1 MAKKKF
7 GFDAM
12 LEASENTDRREE
24 KEEQFPLTIRIPK
37 DLHKSLRIYA
47 ANNGCTLRE
56 IVIIALKK
64 EIK

>member
-47 ANNGCTLRE
+47 SNKGCTLRE

>member
-12 LEASENTDRREE
+12 LEASEKKETIKE
-24 KEEQFPLTIRIPK
+24 KEEQAALTIRIPK

-47 ANNGCTLRE
+47 ANKGCTLRE
-56 IVIIALKK
+56 IVIVALKK

>member
-47 ANNGCTLRE
+47 ANKGCTLRE